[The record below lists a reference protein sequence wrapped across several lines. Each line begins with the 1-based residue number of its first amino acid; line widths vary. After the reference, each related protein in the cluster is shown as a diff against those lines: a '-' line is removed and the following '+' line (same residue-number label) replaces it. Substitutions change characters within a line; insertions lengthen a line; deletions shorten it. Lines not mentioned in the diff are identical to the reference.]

1 MLPFST
7 NSLPTRARCRVVVAI
22 SILSH
27 KYYDNRLL
35 SIEGLLLKVMEDDKS
50 REILAKLEELAQQP
64 GFLRVLADIMVSD
77 MFYPVAEA
85 AEVDWRSRVS
95 NQEATLLTG
104 YMVKKPIMDT
114 SITQEQID
122 GIATEVRKLLNDLHQ
137 IQSMKMFDALEPRDF
152 TGLSQEEVAAKLNEA
167 HSQGSSMVEPI
178 FYGDSGAYDFQF
190 IDRAP
195 ELYAEDKA
203 WLETNFMDLETA
215 GKYYWA
221 AYNYI
226 LAKASI
232 GEIDKDQAL
241 APIDIMTFSKQQLLD
256 AAKKFYP
263 KDNDITDASADK
275 FLKLFSTEPGGTTNE
290 AFTAPGEY
298 NVTNSHPLIK
308 VADDHYFLPVN
319 LNLAQAI
326 YENPFYGMI
335 TDAAYINE
343 VAKHRGDA
351 VEDVTYNI
359 LKGTF
364 GDKVYKRVKV
374 NKGKNTLTD
383 IDVMVIVGNKA
394 IIFQCKGKKLTELS
408 RRGDTEVLKRDFQNA
423 IQKSYDEA
431 VTIRSTL
438 LGADPYKLIDEA
450 GNEITLPN
458 GLDEAYIMC
467 VTADVYPAAL
477 HQTSQYLNRKN
488 DDPYC
493 LPISLFDLETT
504 AEYLKRPFEFLFYIK
519 QRLETI
525 ETLKAESEMA
535 YLGYHLRKRLIM
547 PEGYD
552 RTLIAQDFG
561 QLIDADYLH
570 RKGRLPE
577 PPEEHRLIRDEDNP
591 LRARIISEVSS
602 HPSPDITDIVM
613 FLYGISDDFLDEIG
627 GHMERIKQSVRA
639 TGKTNDMSAPIGERW
654 GGLTYVCAPTYPEL
668 HRAMLKLSEI
678 NKHRFKSE
686 QWLAL
691 GTVPGEERLV
701 SYALYSNKP
710 WEPSEAMDEVVRLHE
725 QGGRTRKK
733 KLAAAKVQQLRVK
746 KSRAKKKAAR
756 KNKRKHKR

>member
-1 MLPFST
+1 M
-7 NSLPTRARCRVVVAI
+7 
-22 SILSH
+22 
-27 KYYDNRLL
+27 D
-35 SIEGLLLKVMEDDKS
+35 DDKS
-50 REILAKLEELAQQP
+50 REILDKLEELAQRP

-114 SITQEQID
+114 KITQKQVD
-122 GIATEVRKLLNDLHQ
+122 SIAAEVRKLLNELHQ

-152 TGLSQEEVAAKLNEA
+152 SGLSQEEVSAKLKEA

-190 IDRAP
+190 IDSAP
-195 ELYAEDKA
+195 ELYVEDKV
-203 WLETNFMDLETA
+203 WLENNFMALDTA

-226 LAKASI
+226 LAKATI

-241 APIDIMTFSKQQLLD
+241 DPIDIMTFSKQQLLD
-256 AAKKFYP
+256 SAKEFYP
-263 KDNDITDASADK
+263 KDKDITRVSVGK
-275 FLKLFSTEPGGTTNE
+275 FLELFSTEPGDNTNQI
-290 AFTAPGEY
+290 FTSPGEY
-298 NVTNSHPLIK
+298 NVASSRPLIK
-308 VADDHYFLPVN
+308 VSDDHYFLPVN
-319 LNLAQAI
+319 LDLAQAI

-335 TDAAYINE
+335 KDTNYINE

-351 VEDVTYNI
+351 VEDITYNT

-374 NKGKNTLTD
+374 NKGNSTLTD
-383 IDVMVIVGNKA
+383 IDVMVVVGNKA

-408 RRGDTEVLKRDFQNA
+408 RRGNTEVLKQDFQNA

-438 LGADPYKLIDEA
+438 LGKDSYKLVDETGA
-450 GNEITLPN
+450 EITLPN

-477 HQTSQYLNRKN
+477 HQTSQYLNRE
-488 DDPYC
+488 DGDPYC

-504 AEYLKRPFEFLFYIK
+504 AEYLKRPFEFLFYVK
-519 QRLETI
+519 QRIDTVETMR
-525 ETLKAESEMA
+525 AESEMA
-535 YLGYHLRKRLIM
+535 FLGYHLRKRLIM
-547 PEGYD
+547 PEGAD
-552 RTLIAQDFG
+552 GVLLTQDFG

-591 LRARIISEVSS
+591 LRERIIKEVSS

-613 FLYGISDDFLDEIG
+613 FLYGISDTFLDEIG
-627 GHMERIKQSVRA
+627 GYMEQVKETVRK
-639 TGKTNDMSAPIGERW
+639 TGKTNDVSTAIGERW
-654 GGLTYVCAPTYPEL
+654 GGLTYVCAPNYPEL
-668 HRAMLKLSEI
+668 HKAMLSLAEI
-678 NKHRFKSE
+678 NKYRYKSG

-691 GTVPGEERLV
+691 GTVPGEERFV
-701 SYALYSNKP
+701 SYVLYSNKP

-733 KLAAAKVQQLRVK
+733 KLAAARAQQVKVK
-746 KSRAKKKAAR
+746 KANAKKKAAR

>member
-1 MLPFST
+1 M
-7 NSLPTRARCRVVVAI
+7 
-22 SILSH
+22 
-27 KYYDNRLL
+27 D
-35 SIEGLLLKVMEDDKS
+35 DDKS

-104 YMVKKPIMDT
+104 YMVKKPILDT
-114 SITQEQID
+114 KITQEQID
-122 GIATEVRKLLNDLHQ
+122 GIATEVRKLLNSLHQ

-152 TGLSQEEVAAKLNEA
+152 SDLSQDEVAAKLEEA

-190 IDRAP
+190 IDGAP
-195 ELYAEDKA
+195 ELYAEDKS
-203 WLETNFMDLETA
+203 WLDANFMALDTA

-241 APIDIMTFSKQQLLD
+241 APIDVMTFSKQQLLD

-263 KDNDITDASADK
+263 KDKDITEASADK
-275 FLKLFSTEPGGTTNE
+275 FLELFSTEPGDTTNQT
-290 AFTAPGEY
+290 FTAPGEY

-308 VADDHYFLPVN
+308 VAGDHYFLPVN

-335 TDAAYINE
+335 TDAAYMNE

-351 VEDVTYNI
+351 VEDITYNI

-374 NKGKNTLTD
+374 NKGRNTLTD

-394 IIFQCKGKKLTELS
+394 IISQCKGKKLTELS

-438 LGADPYKLIDEA
+438 LGTDPYKLVDEA

-477 HQTSQYLNRKN
+477 HQVSQYLTRQD

-504 AEYLKRPFEFLFYIK
+504 AEYLKNPFEFLFYIK
-519 QRLETI
+519 QRIDTI
-525 ETLKAESEMA
+525 ETMKAESEMA

-547 PEGYD
+547 PEGQD
-552 RTLIAQDFG
+552 RVLIAQDFG
-561 QLIDADYLH
+561 QLIDVDYLH

-577 PPEEHRLIRDEDNP
+577 PPEEHRLIDNASTP
-591 LRARIISEVSS
+591 LRSRIIEEISE
-602 HPSPDITDIVM
+602 HPSPEITDILM
-613 FLYGISDDFLDEIG
+613 FVYGISDDFLDEIG
-627 GHMERIKQSVRA
+627 GYMEQIKETVRK
-639 TGKTNDMSAPIGERW
+639 TGKPNDVSTPIGEGW

-668 HRAMLKLSEI
+668 HKGMLSLAEI
-678 NKHRFKSE
+678 NKYRFKSG

-691 GTVPGEERLV
+691 GTVAGEERLV

-710 WEPSEAMDEVVRLHE
+710 WEPSEEMEKLVQLHE

-733 KLAAAKVQQLRVK
+733 KLAAAKVQQLKVK
-746 KSRAKKKAAR
+746 KARAKKKAAR

>member
-1 MLPFST
+1 
-7 NSLPTRARCRVVVAI
+7 
-22 SILSH
+22 
-27 KYYDNRLL
+27 
-35 SIEGLLLKVMEDDKS
+35 MEDDKS
-50 REILAKLEELAQQP
+50 REILAKLEDLAQQP

-104 YMVKKPIMDT
+104 YMVKKPILDT
-114 SITQEQID
+114 KITQEQID
-122 GIATEVRKLLNDLHQ
+122 DIATKVRKLLNDLHQ
-137 IQSMKMFDALEPRDF
+137 IQSMKMFDALKPRDF
-152 TGLSQEEVAAKLNEA
+152 SGLSQDGVASKLKEA

-203 WLETNFMDLETA
+203 WLEVNFMALDTA

-232 GEIDKDQAL
+232 GKIDKDLAL

-263 KDNDITDASADK
+263 KDKDITDASADK
-275 FLKLFSTEPGGTTNE
+275 FLELFSTAPSDSTNQ
-290 AFTAPGEY
+290 AFAAPGEY

-335 TDAAYINE
+335 TDTAYMNE

-438 LGADPYKLIDEA
+438 LGTDPYKLVDEA

-477 HQTSQYLNRKN
+477 HQTSQYLNRKD

-504 AEYLKRPFEFLFYIK
+504 SEYLKNPFEFLFYIK
-519 QRLETI
+519 QRIDTI
-525 ETLKAESEMA
+525 ETMRAESEMA
-535 YLGYHLRKRLIM
+535 YLGYHLRNRLIM
-547 PEGYD
+547 PEGQD
-552 RTLIAQDFG
+552 RVLIAQDFG

-577 PPEEHRLIRDEDNP
+577 PPEEHRLIDNATTP
-591 LRARIISEVSS
+591 LRSRVIEEISE
-602 HPSPDITDIVM
+602 HPSPEVTDILM

-627 GHMERIKQSVRA
+627 GYMEQIKEKVRK
-639 TGKTNDMSAPIGERW
+639 TGKPNDVSTPIGERW

-668 HRAMLKLSEI
+668 HKGMLSLAEI
-678 NKHRFKSE
+678 NKYRFKSG

-701 SYALYSNKP
+701 SYALFSDKP
-710 WEPSEAMDEVVRLHE
+710 WEPSEEMEKLVQRHE

-733 KLAAAKVQQLRVK
+733 KLAAAKAQQVK
-746 KSRAKKKAAR
+746 IKKARAKKKTAR